1 MTPVRFFMANA
12 GYSYNPA
19 TETPAQGRYR
29 GARKLAAAES
39 RASARGYSF
48 EWQPSDED
56 SSSFCDDEPAWQ
68 LWDCL
73 MRDPA
78 GNIVGSLCAC
88 DFGRHGSPWGQSYRR
103 VVEAEIAC
111 EVFAC

>member
-1 MTPVRFFMANA
+1 MTPVQFFILNA
-12 GYSYNPA
+12 GFSYNPA

-39 RASARGYSF
+39 RASREGYSF
-48 EWQPSDED
+48 DWMPSDIV
-56 SSSFCDDEPAWQ
+56 SSDFCDDEPAWQ

-78 GNIVGSLCAC
+78 GHVVGSLSAI
-88 DFGRHGSPWGQSYRR
+88 DFGRDTEPWGQDYRR

-111 EVFAC
+111 EALTC